1 MHTGQMT
8 YFLSIFSGEEVL
20 RDQEPFADFAE
31 AIAACGEYYEPRAR
45 GSVLNF
51 TSIMTGKQFMRSYA
65 QLVRI
70 DDLASDVAPGS
81 SQALAA
87 IKQDNAFSF
96 ARSYHFLIESEA
108 RLQQR
113 ASWQQEDDEDQ

>member
-1 MHTGQMT
+1 MK
-8 YFLSIFSGEEVL
+8 YFLSVFSGEEVL
-20 RDQEPFADFAE
+20 REQEEFADFAE

-51 TSIMTGKQFMRSYA
+51 TTVVTGKQFMRSYA

-70 DDLASDVAPGS
+70 DDLPSDVAPGS
-81 SQALAA
+81 PQSLAA

-108 RLQQR
+108 GLEQAAQWQR
-113 ASWQQEDDEDQ
+113 EEDED